1 MTDLSP
7 AQLDLIEHATGRNY
21 TPKRD
26 RNWLLVDGKDR
37 DLCREMCVAGL
48 MIEGET
54 VDMFDG
60 ETHFTVTSAGVTAY
74 LRQRP
79 EKRISRGRQ
88 RYLSWLREDSGLRF
102 GDWLK
107 ERHGKA
113 QQ

>member
-37 DLCREMCVAGL
+37 DLCREMVRLGFMVESC
-48 MIEGET
+48 T
-54 VDMFDG
+54 VEWCAG
-60 ETHFTVTSAGVTAY
+60 ETHFTVTPLGVRAY

-113 QQ
+113 QP